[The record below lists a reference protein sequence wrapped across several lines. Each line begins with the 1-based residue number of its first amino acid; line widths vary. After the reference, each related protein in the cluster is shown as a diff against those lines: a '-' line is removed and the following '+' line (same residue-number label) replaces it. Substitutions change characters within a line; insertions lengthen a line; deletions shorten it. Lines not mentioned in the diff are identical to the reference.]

1 MNQENSTISTA
12 NFQLLSQI
20 LTYSNQLKNLPCSDF
35 IYLVIFTIFI
45 LFIILSDKF
54 KKIILKLL
62 NERNARIEADE
73 VRHPI

>member
-12 NFQLLSQI
+12 NFKLLTEI

-35 IYLVIFTIFI
+35 MYLVIFTIFI

-54 KKIILKLL
+54 KKLILKLL
-62 NERNARIEADE
+62 HERNARIEADE
-73 VRHPI
+73 VSHPI

>member
-12 NFQLLSQI
+12 NFKLLTQL

-45 LFIILSDKF
+45 LFIILSEKF
-54 KKIILKLL
+54 KKLILKLL
-62 NERNARIEADE
+62 HERTARIEANE
-73 VRHPI
+73 VTNSV

>member
-1 MNQENSTISTA
+1 MNQENSTFTTA
-12 NFQLLSQI
+12 NTKLLKY

-35 IYLVIFTIFI
+35 IYLVIFTIFV

-62 NERNARIEADE
+62 DERNARIEVVEAI
-73 VRHPI
+73 PI